1 MSGKIIEKYMIKK
14 DRLSP
19 LLKYPGGK
27 DNELKYIL
35 PALPKKADRFFEP
48 FLGGGAVYF
57 AVEANKM
64 LVNDYSDELINLYE
78 RVAEAD
84 KVFHNHLADI
94 IHNWTLL
101 GSFPK
106 KHDKEIIEIYR
117 EFSEDRLTEQAL
129 NDWVISFFIR
139 HAVELN
145 GMLNNKLNTNI
156 NNFLHELNKNVLSKL
171 KRMKKIELDRGK
183 LPDND
188 VIDNYEASIKSGLYM
203 HLRHLYNNISK
214 YKFTKSFMAAL
225 YFFIRNYCYSSMF
238 RYNKSGSFNVP
249 YGGIGYN
256 SKSLSKK
263 LEYFKDGTL
272 LKHLDKTKICNQD
285 FEDFLRI
292 NNPTTNDFIFLDPPY
307 DSEFS
312 TYSQNSFTKADQKR
326 LASYLISDC
335 KAKWMLVIK
344 NTEFI
349 YDLYDKPTIKISS
362 FEKKYLVSFMNRN
375 DKDVN
380 HLLITNY

>member
-1 MSGKIIEKYMIKK
+1 MIKST
-14 DRLSP
+14 RLRP

-27 DNELKYIL
+27 ENELKYIL
-35 PALPKKADRFFEP
+35 PALPEKADRFFEP

-57 AVEANKM
+57 AVEADKM

-84 KVFHNHLADI
+84 KVFHKHLADI

-101 GSFPK
+101 GAFPK
-106 KHDKEIIEIYR
+106 KYAKEIIDIYR
-117 EFSEDRLTEQAL
+117 EFSADRLSEQDL
-129 NDWVISFFIR
+129 KDWVITFFIH
-139 HAVELN
+139 HAAELN

-171 KRMKKIELDRGK
+171 KRMKKIELKRGA

-188 VIDNYEASIKSGLYM
+188 IIDNYEASIKSGLYM
-203 HLRHLYNNISK
+203 HFRYLYNNISK
-214 YKFTKSFMAAL
+214 YKFTKSFIATL

-249 YGGIGYN
+249 YGGIAYN

-263 LEYFKDGTL
+263 LDYFKDETL
-272 LKHLDKTKICNQD
+272 LKHLAKTKICNQD
-285 FEDFLRI
+285 FEEFLRS
-292 NNPTTNDFIFLDPPY
+292 NNPTSEDFIFIDPPY
-307 DSEFS
+307 DSEFN
-312 TYSQNSFTKADQKR
+312 TYSQNAFAKADQKR
-326 LASYLISDC
+326 LASYLVKEC
-335 KAKWMLVIK
+335 KAKWMLIIK

-349 YDLYDKPTIKISS
+349 YTLYNKPGIKISS
-362 FEKKYLVSFMNRN
+362 FEKTYLVSFMNRN
-375 DKDVN
+375 EKEVN

>member
-1 MSGKIIEKYMIKK
+1 MIKK
-14 DRLSP
+14 ARLSP

-27 DNELKYIL
+27 ENELKYIL
-35 PALPKKADRFFEP
+35 PALPEKADRFFEP

-78 RVAEAD
+78 KVAEAD

-101 GSFPK
+101 GAFPK
-106 KHDKEIIEIYR
+106 KHAKEIIDIYR
-117 EFSEDRLTEQAL
+117 EFSADRLSEQDL
-129 NDWVISFFIR
+129 NDWVIAFFIR

-171 KRMKKIELDRGK
+171 KRMKKIELERGA

-188 VIDNYEASIKSGLYM
+188 IIDNYEASIKSGLYM
-203 HLRHLYNNISK
+203 HFRYLYNNISK
-214 YKFTKSFMAAL
+214 YKFTKSFIAAL

-263 LEYFKDGTL
+263 LDYFKDELL
-272 LKHLDKTKICNQD
+272 LKHLAKTKICNQD
-285 FEDFLRI
+285 FEEFLRS
-292 NNPTTNDFIFLDPPY
+292 NNPTADDFIFLDPPY

-326 LASYLISDC
+326 LASYLVDDC

-349 YDLYDKPTIKISS
+349 YNLYNKPNIKISS
-362 FEKKYLVSFMNRN
+362 FEKTYLVSFMNRN
-375 DKDVN
+375 DKEVD

>member
-1 MSGKIIEKYMIKK
+1 MIKK

-27 DNELKYIL
+27 ENELKYIL
-35 PALPKKADRFFEP
+35 PALPEKAERFLEP

-57 AVEANKM
+57 AIEAKKM
-64 LVNDYSDELINLYE
+64 IVNDYSDELVNLYE
-78 RVAEAD
+78 RVTEAD

-101 GSFPK
+101 GAFSK

-117 EFSEDRLTEQAL
+117 EFSADRLTEQAL
-129 NDWVISFFIR
+129 NDWVVAFFIR
-139 HAVELN
+139 HALELN
-145 GMLNNKLNTNI
+145 GMINNKLNTNI

-171 KRMKKIELDRGK
+171 KRMKKIELERGA

-214 YKFTKSFMAAL
+214 YKFTKSFSAAL

-238 RYNKSGSFNVP
+238 RYNKSGGFNVP

-263 LEYFKDGTL
+263 LEYFKDEAL
-272 LKHLDKTKICNQD
+272 LKHLAKTKICNQD
-285 FEDFLRI
+285 FEEFLRS
-292 NNPTTNDFIFLDPPY
+292 NNPTKDDFIFLDPPY

-326 LASYLISDC
+326 LAAYLIGDC

-349 YDLYDKPTIKISS
+349 YNIYDKPNIKISS
-362 FEKKYLVSFMNRN
+362 FEKTYLVSFMNRN